1 MSRRIAAAAA
11 TAGLIAVAV
20 GCSSSPASPAATA
33 TAAAAASTS
42 PAAREAATLTC
53 KQQYTAW
60 KYGPAR
66 PVGKKLTKALN
77 AIQAAGDAEDIP
89 ELNSA
94 LKKAGRDADA
104 LRRYPMPACADPHGY
119 WDKSL
124 ARIKAAGDNAAS
136 GSGLGGLLMAEAP
149 LKDVPG
155 IEAKLE
161 AELKARHLT

>member
-1 MSRRIAAAAA
+1 VSAAGSPLGSPGHTARHLTCCGTGFALPHVRVA
-11 TAGLIAVAV
+11 VVGRGHEQLLDGAGGDPPDQVEDRAGL
-20 GCSSSPASPAATA
+20 
-33 TAAAAASTS
+33 
-42 PAAREAATLTC
+42 
-53 KQQYTAW
+53 QQYTAW

-66 PVGKKLTKALN
+66 PVGKKLTTALN
-77 AIQAAGDAEDIP
+77 AIQ
-89 ELNSA
+89 
-94 LKKAGRDADA
+94 AGRDADA
-104 LRRYPMPACADPHGY
+104 LRRYPMPARADPHGY

-161 AELKARHLT
+161 AELKARHLA